1 MDWNKFDIDGWNCMV
16 DRSTGSVLAF
26 SKDGV
31 RRIEC
36 NALDKNWVGMSKTL
50 DTILLNASLRMSY
63 TVC

>member
-31 RRIEC
+31 RRVEC
-36 NALDKNWVGMSKTL
+36 NALNKTWFGMSETL
-50 DTILLNASLRMSY
+50 DTILQGAILRMAY
-63 TVC
+63 AVC